1 MSGEH
6 KLSEPKCSLL
16 MPRIPIPRP
25 NTLNTHTYCTSRIV
39 LPAATFLQPA
49 ARLDWQKEEALLTE
63 LREHKRQESI
73 QEESSE
79 EKQKIEKISAIVRAT
94 GSVFTFLKT
103 WVNC

>member
-49 ARLDWQKEEALLTE
+49 ARLDWQKEALLTE
-63 LREHKRQESI
+63 LREHKREESI

-79 EKQKIEKISAIVRAT
+79 
-94 GSVFTFLKT
+94 
-103 WVNC
+103 